1 MGLTRTAVSANLTM
15 SGSETLMGVTSTAAA
30 RTITLPSAATYS
42 GRTYFVKDESGAAS
56 ATNYIRVQPG
66 TAGQTLDGASYYDI
80 KVAYEG
86 LIVYSNGSN
95 WFII

>member
-1 MGLTRTAVSANLTM
+1 
-15 SGSETLMGVTSTAAA
+15 MGVTSTAAA
-30 RTITLPSAATYS
+30 RTITLPSAVTYS
-42 GRTYFVKDESGAAS
+42 GRQYIVKDESGAAS

-66 TAGQTLDGASYYDI
+66 TAGQTIDGASYYDI